1 MRRERG
7 RHSFHAPGSQVTGA
21 GAVYRVQDNAEPPDA
36 QEEQSQGDP
45 RYLPRSERGAEG
57 LAG

>member
-1 MRRERG
+1 M
-7 RHSFHAPGSQVTGA
+7 
-21 GAVYRVQDNAEPPDA
+21 YCVQDNAEPPDA
-36 QEEQSQGDP
+36 REEQSQGDP